1 MPIQAFCLFLKRVAR
16 GICKK
21 LGQADTQHQSAF
33 HTEHLMARN
42 RYRFSKSHHLE
53 GSYYEAKGTPLGI
66 LVQEVQWT
74 SRAGKGVRQLPCS
87 SLSLGMVQSCLCLSL
102 LIRLS
107 LCEALT
113 LCFPPPASMADFP
126 GYTPKLHLH
135 MTLEFQGPLVDSN
148 FSIPSFSIS
157 PLGSGAPVAQS
168 ALANTD
174 NSAPAFM
181 EDCECKATP
190 RKGIWGLW
198 QRPHLVPREKFQ
210 RFSTTRITSFI
221 MPVS

>member
-1 MPIQAFCLFLKRVAR
+1 MPVQVFCLFLKRVTGR
-16 GICKK
+16 ICKK

-33 HTEHLMARN
+33 HIEHLMARN
-42 RYRFSKSHHLE
+42 RYRFPKSHHLA

-74 SRAGKGVRQLPCS
+74 SGAGKGVRQLPCS
-87 SLSLGMVQSCLCLSL
+87 SVSLGMLQSHLCLCL

-113 LCFPPPASMADFP
+113 LCFPPPAYVADFP

-135 MTLEFQGPLVDSN
+135 MTSELQGPPVNSN

-157 PLGSGAPVAQS
+157 PLGSGAPAAQS
-168 ALANTD
+168 ALANTVS
-174 NSAPAFM
+174 SAPAFM
-181 EDCECKATP
+181 EDCGWKVTP
-190 RKGIWGLW
+190 RKGTWGLW
-198 QRPHLVPREKFQ
+198 QWPHLVPRGKFQ
-210 RFSTTRITSFI
+210 SFSTTCITSFI
-221 MPVS
+221 LPIS

>member
-1 MPIQAFCLFLKRVAR
+1 MRQR
-16 GICKK
+16 GPL
-21 LGQADTQHQSAF
+21 LGSW
-33 HTEHLMARN
+33 
-42 RYRFSKSHHLE
+42 YRKFS
-53 GSYYEAKGTPLGI
+53 GPLG
-66 LVQEVQWT
+66 L
-74 SRAGKGVRQLPCS
+74 GKASDNCS
-87 SLSLGMVQSCLCLSL
+87 SLSLGIVQSCLCLSL

-113 LCFPPPASMADFP
+113 LCFPPPAYVADFP

-135 MTLEFQGPLVDSN
+135 MTLEFQGPPVDSN

-168 ALANTD
+168 ALANTVS
-174 NSAPAFM
+174 SAPAFM
-181 EDCECKATP
+181 EDCGWKATP

-198 QRPHLVPREKFQ
+198 QRPHLVPRGKYQ
-210 RFSTTRITSFI
+210 RLSTTRITSFI